1 MRAARPEHLLW
12 AIYYLKQYTTER
24 EWQTS
29 ADAMKI
35 CFANGQQQFLTA
47 LLAWKM
53 KLYVPKMFWKCSLLC
68 FANVLFHFCLNFDS
82 NFLLDYLGESEGWG
96 YRKKLFSHS

>member
-24 EWQTS
+24 ERQTS

-53 KLYVPKMFWKCSLLC
+53 KLYVPGSVPCCVLLMY
-68 FANVLFHFCLNFDS
+68 FFIFV
-82 NFLLDYLGESEGWG
+82 
-96 YRKKLFSHS
+96 